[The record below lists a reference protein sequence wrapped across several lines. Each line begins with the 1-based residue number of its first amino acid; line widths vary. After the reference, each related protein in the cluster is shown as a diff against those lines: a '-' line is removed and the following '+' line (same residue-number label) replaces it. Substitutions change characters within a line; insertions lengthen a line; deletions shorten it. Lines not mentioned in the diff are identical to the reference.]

1 MMRSYGTYYKNNFTK
16 FVFYIDKTN
25 GNDKI
30 ILGGLYEQN

>member
-1 MMRSYGTYYKNNFTK
+1 MKNYGIYYKNKFTK
-16 FVFYIDKTN
+16 FVINIDKTN